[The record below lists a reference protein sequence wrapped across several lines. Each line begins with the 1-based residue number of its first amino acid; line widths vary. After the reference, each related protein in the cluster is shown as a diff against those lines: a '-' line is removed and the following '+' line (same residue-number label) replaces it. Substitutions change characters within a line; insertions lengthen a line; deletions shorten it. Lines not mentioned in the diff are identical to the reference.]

1 MSAPREIARYAF
13 ACTPPWWARGG
24 HAQTIFGHLVA
35 NPAPS
40 LARAERREIS
50 VSEGDV
56 LVVRTLAGTSGVR
69 VFLLHGLSGDAD
81 ADYVRGAARA
91 LNAAGHAVW
100 AVNLRGA
107 GEGAAC
113 ARHPYHSGSTA
124 DLAAVLAA
132 SRAEARA
139 DVHVVIG
146 FSISGNIALLH
157 AAQRRETRCDAV
169 LAVNPPVDLARS
181 ADALHRGANR
191 LYELRFVTRLRRA
204 MRGYER
210 RGAVRATGPIG
221 VLDSLRTFDDRFTAP
236 VSGFAGA
243 ADYYARCS
251 SAPRLGEIGVPAVI
265 VTSSDDPLVELAMV
279 EGAARGSGVYLH
291 VEEHGGH
298 MGYLARVAPRHWLDG
313 ALVHYVS
320 ELARV
325 VRSGAVRVG

>member
-24 HAQTIFGHLVA
+24 HAQTIFGHLIA
-35 NPAPS
+35 NPAPG
-40 LARAERREIS
+40 LGRATRREIA
-50 VSEGDV
+50 VSDGDTV
-56 LVVRTLAGTSGVR
+56 VVRTLTGTSGVR
-69 VFLLHGLSGDAD
+69 AFLLHGLSGDAD

-107 GEGAAC
+107 GEGALC
-113 ARHPYHSGSTA
+113 ARHPYHSGSTG

-132 SRAEARA
+132 SRAEAREH
-139 DVHVVIG
+139 VHVVIG

-157 AAQRRETRCDAV
+157 AAQRLGARSDAV
-169 LAVNPPVDLARS
+169 IAVNPPVDLARS
-181 ADALHRGANR
+181 ADALHRGLNR

-204 MRGYER
+204 MRRYER
-210 RGAVRATGPIG
+210 AGAVRATGPIG
-221 VLDSLRTFDDRFTAP
+221 VFDTLRTFDDRFTAP

-243 ADYYARCS
+243 VDYYARCS
-251 SAPRLGEIGVPAVI
+251 SGPRLGEIDVPAVI
-265 VTSSDDPLVELAMV
+265 VTSEDDPLVELVMV
-279 EGAARGSGVYLH
+279 ESAASGTGVFVH

-298 MGYLARVAPRHWLDG
+298 MGYLARAEPRHWLDG
-313 ALVHYVS
+313 ALVHYVA

-325 VRSGAVRVG
+325 VRSGAARVE